1 MSTGGEL
8 VLVLRR
14 AVSVAWRIE
23 ARFRGIELGRNVR
36 MYGRPV
42 LTRHPKSIFN
52 LGDGVVLNSSVR
64 ANPLGNALP
73 CVLRTVA
80 PGANLKMGLGAGASS
95 SVIVAAASIDI
106 GEGTQIGAGSLILDT
121 DFHER
126 STAERTIVS
135 ARDSSARPVQIGKH
149 VFVGARTIILKGVSI
164 GDYATIGAGSVVTR
178 NVETGSCVAG
188 NPARLVR

>member
-8 VLVLRR
+8 VLALRR
-14 AVSVAWRIE
+14 VVSLAWCLE

-42 LTRHPKSIFN
+42 LTRHPKSLFQ
-52 LGDGVVLNSSVR
+52 LGDDVVLNSSVR

-80 PGANLKMGLGAGASS
+80 PGARLTMGSQAGASS
-95 SVIVAAASIDI
+95 SVIVAAQCVAI
-106 GEGTQIGAGSLILDT
+106 GEGTQIGAGSLIMDT
-121 DFHER
+121 DLHER
-126 STAERTIVS
+126 SPVDRTIGN

-164 GDYATIGAGSVVTR
+164 GDYATVGAGSIVTR
-178 NVETGSCVAG
+178 DVEAGTCVAG
-188 NPARLVR
+188 NPARPIR